1 MAYDHTFGCIKVTE
15 EQHVKAIELLEK
27 FNKESIY
34 NIKVKQVVA
43 VRHIIEI
50 TYYFLIEMGLSRET
64 LELLIRENNDLKLRN
79 NEVTEEYNLYKYK
92 TKELTLKNEELT
104 KRLEKEKIKYIQQA
118 NFNRTTS

>member
-15 EQHVKAIELLEK
+15 EQYVKAIELLEK

-64 LELLIRENNDLKLRN
+64 LELLIRENNELKLRN
-79 NEVTEEYNLYKYK
+79 NEITKEYNLYKYK
-92 TKELTLKNEELT
+92 TAELTLKNEELT
-104 KRLEKEKIKYIQQA
+104 KRLEKEKIKCIQQV
-118 NFNRTTS
+118 NFNRTIF

>member
-15 EQHVKAIELLEK
+15 EQYVKAIKLLEK

-34 NIKVKQVVA
+34 NIEVKPVVA

-64 LELLIRENNDLKLRN
+64 LEQLLKENNELKLRN
-79 NEVTEEYNLYKYK
+79 NEGTEEYNLYKYK

>member
-15 EQHVKAIELLEK
+15 EQYVKAIKLLEK

-34 NIKVKQVVA
+34 NIEVKPVFA
-43 VRHIIEI
+43 VRRIIEI

-64 LELLIRENNDLKLRN
+64 LELLIRENNELKLRN

>member
-15 EQHVKAIELLEK
+15 EQYVKAIKLLEK

-34 NIKVKQVVA
+34 NIEVRPVVA

-50 TYYFLIEMGLSRET
+50 TYYFLIEMGLSCET
-64 LELLIRENNDLKLRN
+64 LELLIRENNELKLRN
-79 NEVTEEYNLYKYK
+79 NGVTEEYNLYKYK
-92 TKELTLKNEELT
+92 TEELTLKNEELT

-118 NFNRTTS
+118 NFNRTNS

>member
-15 EQHVKAIELLEK
+15 EQYVKAIELLEK

-64 LELLIRENNDLKLRN
+64 LELLIRENNELKLRN
-79 NEVTEEYNLYKYK
+79 NEITKEYNIYKYK
-92 TKELTLKNEELT
+92 TAELTLKNEELT
-104 KRLEKEKIKYIQQA
+104 KRLEKEKIKCIQQV
-118 NFNRTTS
+118 NFNRTIF

>member
-1 MAYDHTFGCIKVTE
+1 MAYKHTFSCIKVTE
-15 EQHVKAIELLEK
+15 EQYVKAIELLEK

-34 NIKVKQVVA
+34 NIEVKPVVA

-50 TYYFLIEMGLSRET
+50 SYYFLIEMGLSRET
-64 LELLIRENNDLKLRN
+64 LELLIRENNELKLRN
-79 NEVTEEYNLYKYK
+79 NEVTEEYTLYKYK

-104 KRLEKEKIKYIQQA
+104 KRLEKEKIKYIQHA